1 MNPPLLFLTF
11 GIWDAIDI
19 LIVAILIYQL
29 YKLVR
34 GTAAISIF
42 IAMLFL
48 YLLWVVVRALD
59 MVLLGSILGQFIGV
73 GVLALIIVF
82 QQEIRKFLIYIGTS
96 GIASRHGLKK
106 AFGRIRQGFGEQGNV
121 EIDGLVTACLN
132 MSKTRTGAII
142 LMSGN
147 SDLEFYANTGDAI
160 DADTSARLLETIFFK
175 NSPLHDGAVILEGNR
190 IRAARCVL
198 PVTENDSF
206 PSHLGMRHRAAMGVS
221 ETTDALA
228 IVVSEQTGE
237 ISAAKEGK
245 LKTALSPKGLREAIE
260 EHLE

>member
-42 IAMLFL
+42 VGMLFL

-82 QQEIRKFLIYIGTS
+82 QQEIRRFLIYIGTS
-96 GIASRHGLKK
+96 GIASQHGLKK
-106 AFGRIRQGFGEQGNV
+106 AFGRIREGFGEKGNV

-147 SDLEFYANTGDAI
+147 TDLEFYANTGDAI
-160 DADTSARLLETIFFK
+160 DADTSARLLETIFYK

-237 ISAAKEGK
+237 ISAAKEGN
-245 LKTALSPKGLREAIE
+245 LKTALSPKGLRDAIE